1 MNSLTDEVETAA
13 RTLDAYAED
22 AKAYAADITEARQR
36 LRRHFGRAKVDGL
49 LTLTVQSGGR
59 TTDLLHLGGLDA
71 HANELTGLAE
81 SLHDIARRAKDDD
94 DANT

>member
-13 RTLDAYAED
+13 RTLDAYLKD

-49 LTLTVQSGGR
+49 LTVQSGRR

-94 DANT
+94 DANS

>member
-13 RTLDAYAED
+13 RTLDVYAAD

-49 LTLTVQSGGR
+49 TVQSGRR

-94 DANT
+94 DANS

>member
-13 RTLDAYAED
+13 RTLDAYVED
-22 AKAYAADITEARQR
+22 ARTYAADITEARQR
-36 LRRHFGRAKVDGL
+36 LRRHFGRAKVDV
-49 LTLTVQSGGR
+49 LTVQSGRR

>member
-13 RTLDAYAED
+13 RTLDAYVED
-22 AKAYAADITEARQR
+22 AKIICGDVTEARQR

-49 LTLTVQSGGR
+49 LTVQSGRR

-94 DANT
+94 DANS

>member
-49 LTLTVQSGGR
+49 LSGRR

-94 DANT
+94 DANS

>member
-22 AKAYAADITEARQR
+22 AKAYAADITEARHR

-49 LTLTVQSGGR
+49 LIVQSGRR

>member
-36 LRRHFGRAKVDGL
+36 LRRHFGRAKVADL
-49 LTLTVQSGGR
+49 LIVQSGRR

-94 DANT
+94 DANS

>member
-1 MNSLTDEVETAA
+1 MNSLTHEVETAA
-13 RTLDAYAED
+13 RTLDAYLKD

-49 LTLTVQSGGR
+49 LTVQSGRR

-94 DANT
+94 DAKS

>member
-13 RTLDAYAED
+13 RTLDAYLKD

-36 LRRHFGRAKVDGL
+36 LRRHFGRAQVDGL
-49 LTLTVQSGGR
+49 LTVQSGRR

-94 DANT
+94 DANS

>member
-36 LRRHFGRAKVDGL
+36 LRRHFGRAKVD
-49 LTLTVQSGGR
+49 
-59 TTDLLHLGGLDA
+59 DLLHLGGLDA

-94 DANT
+94 DANS

>member
-13 RTLDAYAED
+13 RTLDAYLKD
-22 AKAYAADITEARQR
+22 AKTYADDITEARQR

-49 LTLTVQSGGR
+49 LTVQSGRR

-94 DANT
+94 DANS

>member
-13 RTLDAYAED
+13 RTLDAYLKD

-36 LRRHFGRAKVDGL
+36 LRRHFGRAKVDGC
-49 LTLTVQSGGR
+49 LTVQSGRR

>member
-13 RTLDAYAED
+13 RTLDAYAAD

-49 LTLTVQSGGR
+49 LTVLQSGRR

-94 DANT
+94 DANS

>member
-22 AKAYAADITEARQR
+22 AMAFAADITEARQR

-49 LTLTVQSGGR
+49 LTVQSGRR

-94 DANT
+94 DANS

>member
-1 MNSLTDEVETAA
+1 MNALPDEIETAA
-13 RTLDAYAED
+13 RTLDVYATD
-22 AKAYAADITEARQR
+22 AATHNADIAEARKR
-36 LRRHFGRAKVDGL
+36 LYRHFGRAKVDGL
-49 LTLTVQSGGR
+49 LTVVQSGRR

>member
-22 AKAYAADITEARQR
+22 AMAFAADITEARQR

-49 LTLTVQSGGR
+49 LTVQSGGR
-59 TTDLLHLGGLDA
+59 TTGLLHLGGLDA

-94 DANT
+94 DANS

>member
-22 AKAYAADITEARQR
+22 AMAFAADITEARQR

-49 LTLTVQSGGR
+49 LLTVQSGRR

-94 DANT
+94 DANS

>member
-13 RTLDAYAED
+13 RTLDAYLKD

-49 LTLTVQSGGR
+49 LTVQSGRR